1 MAAHCHHRL
10 VVLLIAAC
18 AVLSSSFQL
27 KQTNINIAIRGTH
40 ATSTTTSNRVSSTK
54 LQSVVASTIVTA
66 LDTVWKTQPYTVA
79 ALVCGFKASA
89 ADIVAQKRQ
98 LKMIDADNA
107 ELLQLQTQ
115 TDVDN
120 AELLQ
125 LQTQTGT
132 KATATMTTTATA
144 TAIATTATATVTATP
159 IDLQRNLSFIL
170 YGSIYQGAAQE
181 FIYNHLY
188 PVWFGS
194 GNTISIALTK
204 VCFDLLVQTTTIT
217 LPIAYLTKALIYQYS
232 FEEALRRYGDDIS
245 NHGLLKKYFL
255 LWGPV
260 NILTFTVV
268 PEHLRLTWIAL
279 VSFFWL
285 IILSSISSKAEECV
299 LEDAQTCTNEL

>member
-27 KQTNINIAIRGTH
+27 KPTSFNIAIRGTH
-40 ATSTTTSNRVSSTK
+40 STSTRQTTTK
-54 LQSVVASTIVTA
+54 LQSVFASTVVTA

-89 ADIVAQKRQ
+89 ADFVAQKRQ
-98 LKMIDADNA
+98 LKMRDDADA
-107 ELLQLQTQ
+107 DAVQLQLQQ
-115 TDVDN
+115 
-120 AELLQ
+120 Q
-125 LQTQTGT
+125 QTQTGT
-132 KATATMTTTATA
+132 EATVTTTAVSATV
-144 TAIATTATATVTATP
+144 TAIATTATATP
-159 IDLQRNLSFIL
+159 IDMQRNLSFIL
-170 YGSIYQGAAQE
+170 YGGIYQGVAQE

-194 GNTISIALTK
+194 GNTISIALIK

-217 LPIAYLTKALIYQYS
+217 LPIAYLTKALIYRYS
-232 FEEALRRYGDDIS
+232 FKEAFRRYGDDII
-245 NHGLLKKYFL
+245 NHGLLSKYFL

-268 PEHLRLTWIAL
+268 PEHLRLTWIAM

-285 IILSSISSKAEECV
+285 IILSSISSKAEECA
-299 LEDAQTCTNEL
+299 LEDALTCNVDG